1 MTLGA
6 EGSDKTKEL
15 TVGADWTEFTIS
27 AKDIADT
34 LPSALTFSLSER
46 GIGDV
51 LSISEIQIWS
61 KSAPGKSI
69 QERFDMALDM
79 SDYAVKDTNEKIGI
93 IGDPDS
99 DVSPWEVIYNDER
112 PSMLGWSL
120 AWFAQFRGES
130 PWFISPKKNIWEKIT
145 TSWTFIIPRI
155 MP

>member
-1 MTLGA
+1 M
-6 EGSDKTKEL
+6 
-15 TVGADWTEFTIS
+15 
-27 AKDIADT
+27 
-34 LPSALTFSLSER
+34 
-46 GIGDV
+46 
-51 LSISEIQIWS
+51 SISEIQIWS

-120 AWFAQFRGES
+120 AWFAAAVKAPGSFLL
-130 PWFISPKKNIWEKIT
+130 KKNIWEKIT